1 MKMLNSNVCC
11 KNLDEV
17 VQKVG
22 NVIIPSKNKAYKR
35 LEVVESGDESV
46 SAGDIIY
53 VRITSGYEADVEKD
67 KYTVV
72 NASEIILIL

>member
-22 NVIIPSKNKAYKR
+22 NVIIPSKNKAYKQ
-35 LEVVESGDESV
+35 LEVISSGDDKV
-46 SAGDIIY
+46 IVGQTIY
-53 VRITSGYEADVEKD
+53 VPITAGYEIEIDREKF
-67 KYTVV
+67 TVV
-72 NASEIILIL
+72 NAREIILIL